1 MDESE
6 APGPPPLVQDAAG
19 EAARQRPSGPAWVRM
34 ALVFYGVVLAVAIAW
49 RVGLEGEPILY
60 ASSRAA
66 ERGVKLG
73 PNLAAGLGA
82 AALVILLSRELTRR
96 TASGQLLART
106 LGRLIGSL
114 TLREC
119 ILLALASGIGEE
131 AFFRGALQPRVG
143 LVAASL
149 LFGAAHFVP
158 RRGLVAWS
166 VFSVAAGFLLGGL
179 FEWTGNLVA
188 PVAAH
193 VGINAVNLRLLSL
206 EFGGSGEGEPSP
218 MP

>member
-1 MDESE
+1 MDEPES
-6 APGPPPLVQDAAG
+6 PGPPPLLKDAR
-19 EAARQRPSGPAWVRM
+19 EAARRAPSGPAWVRM

-49 RVGLEGEPILY
+49 RMGLEGEPLLY

-66 ERGVKLG
+66 EKGVRLG
-73 PNLAAGLGA
+73 PDLAAGLGA
-82 AALVILLSRELTRR
+82 AALVIFLSRELTRR
-96 TASGQLLART
+96 TTSGQLLART

-158 RRGLVAWS
+158 RRSLVAWS
-166 VFSVAAGFLLGGL
+166 VFSVAAGFLLGAL

-188 PVAAH
+188 PIAAH
-193 VGINAVNLRLLSL
+193 VGINAVNLRLLTL
-206 EFGGSGEGEPSP
+206 EFGRGAEEESSP
-218 MP
+218 TP